1 VGGLVGNKIEVAR
14 EKRGAGPGTNGE
26 ANGGSGEGNLGVKRK
41 GPGGDA
47 GGKADTRRISG

>member
-1 VGGLVGNKIEVAR
+1 MGGLVGNKIEVAR